1 MKEKLLIALLVFF
14 YANSFAQTFEGTVTY
29 KMELFNPNPEQIP
42 QATWDAQMK
51 ASLGDKGYMVQKY
64 FYKEGNYISEITA
77 GGEEGYQLYNRK
89 DKLLYAWQ
97 KGSGQA
103 VTSNSTV
110 YADEIIEVEYLK
122 EKETV
127 LEIECNIVVI
137 KSKAGTMKLWYNKE
151 HLKMD
156 ASFYQGHKYGHW
168 ERMLK
173 EIGCLP
179 LKVEQKGY
187 MSHAVQTAL
196 SFKEE
201 KVDDTKFNLPTFT
214 NVIAN

>member
-1 MKEKLLIALLVFF
+1 MKIFLNCIVLLWSYFAL
-14 YANSFAQTFEGTVTY
+14 SQTFEGTVTY

-51 ASLGDKGYMVQKY
+51 ASLGDKGYMLQKY
-64 FYKEGNYISEITA
+64 FYKKGNYISEITA
-77 GGEEGYQLYNRK
+77 GKEKGYQLFNPE

-97 KGSGQA
+97 KGSSEA
-103 VTSNSTV
+103 VTINSTV
-110 YADEIIEVEYLK
+110 YPDEIIEVEYLV

-127 LEIECNIVVI
+127 LNIECNILII
-137 KSKAGTMKLWYNKE
+137 KSKAGTMKLWYNKDY
-151 HLKMD
+151 LKMD

-168 ERMLK
+168 ERILT

-179 LKVEQKGY
+179 LKVEQRGY

-201 KVDDTKFNLPTFT
+201 KIEDTKFKLPTFT
-214 NVIAN
+214 NIIAN

>member
-1 MKEKLLIALLVFF
+1 MKILFSCVLLLYSYFVC
-14 YANSFAQTFEGTVTY
+14 SQTFEGTVTY

-51 ASLGDKGYMVQKY
+51 ASLGEKGYMLQKY
-64 FYKEGNYISEITA
+64 FYKKGNYISEITA
-77 GGEEGYQLYNRK
+77 GGEEGYQLYNPK

-103 VTSNSTV
+103 ITSDSTV
-110 YADEIIEVEYLK
+110 YPDEIIEVEYLK

-127 LEIECNIVVI
+127 LNIECNIVII
-137 KSKAGTMKLWYNKE
+137 KSKAGTMKLWYNKGY
-151 HLKMD
+151 LKMD
-156 ASFYQGHKYGHW
+156 ASFYQGHAYGHW

-187 MSHAVQTAL
+187 MSHAIQTAL

-201 KVDDTKFNLPTFT
+201 KVADAKFKLPSFT